1 MGAVL
6 LLVLLP
12 ITAALGFILKTA
24 MGEGGG
30 GALLAGLTF
39 LMLSGFL
46 AFAALRLAKD
56 WDEEEPHG
64 N

>member
-12 ITAALGFILKTA
+12 ITAAVGFMVKTA
-24 MGEGGG
+24 LGEASG
-30 GALLAGLTF
+30 GALFAGFAF

-46 AFAALRLAKD
+46 GYAALRLAKD
-56 WDEEEPHG
+56 WDEEETH
-64 N
+64 

>member
-12 ITAALGFILKTA
+12 VTAALGFMVKTA
-24 MGEGGG
+24 LGEGSG

-39 LMLSGFL
+39 VMLSGFL
-46 AFAALRLAKD
+46 AFASLRLAKD
-56 WDEEEPHG
+56 WDAEQE
-64 N
+64 

>member
-12 ITAALGFILKTA
+12 ITAALGFMVKTA
-24 MGEGGG
+24 LGEGSG
-30 GALLAGLTF
+30 GAWLAAFAF

-46 AFAALRLAKD
+46 AFASLRLARD